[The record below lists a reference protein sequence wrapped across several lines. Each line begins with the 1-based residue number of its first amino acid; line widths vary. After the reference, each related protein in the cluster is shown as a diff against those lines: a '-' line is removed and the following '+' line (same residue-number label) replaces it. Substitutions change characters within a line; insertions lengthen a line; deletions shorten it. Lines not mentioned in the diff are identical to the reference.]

1 MTTSI
6 STYAFLKN
14 TVSNNNAIQR
24 EMTALQ
30 QQIATGVKSANYK
43 GYNVDSLRLQNARIE
58 LTSIEQYIFNG
69 TSSQSKIGQMLLGLE
84 EIETQ
89 TGIAQDA
96 ISLLPQKGD
105 VDIDNLVNLSSNAK
119 DLVQNLI
126 NTKIG
131 NDYIF
136 AGSDINNAP
145 LGNTNDLS
153 SRVQSQMSQ
162 WLNGTITAD
171 ELLSNI
177 DSYTDSQIGYTLG
190 VQSSTKVLVRA
201 DDNFEVDYTV
211 KANEQGLKDIIVGLT
226 AISEI
231 KFPEEGVDVATRDD
245 FFKIIDTVAQR
256 LQTGINDL
264 RSAQIKLASADAAIG
279 KKLQNL
285 QTDQGYLQT
294 TVENIQAID
303 PAEAV
308 VRFQSLQTTLEA
320 SFQATSII
328 SSLSLARLL

>member
-6 STYAFLKN
+6 STYGFLKN
-14 TVSNNNAIQR
+14 TVSNNNSLQR
-24 EMTALQ
+24 QMSELQ
-30 QQIATGVKSANYK
+30 QQIATGVKSRNYK
-43 GYNVDSLRLQNARIE
+43 GYNVDSLRLQNSRIE
-58 LTSIEQYIFNG
+58 LASIEQYIFNG

-89 TGIAQDA
+89 TDIAQDA
-96 ISLLPQKGD
+96 ISLLPQEGD
-105 VDIDNLVNLSSNAK
+105 VDITNLTSLSGNAK
-119 DLVQNLI
+119 DLVQNLL

-136 AGSDINNAP
+136 AGSDINTAP
-145 LGNTNDLS
+145 IGNTNDLT
-153 SRVQSQMSQ
+153 SRIQSQISQ
-162 WLNGTITAD
+162 WLDGTNTVD
-171 ELLSNI
+171 EFLENI
-177 DSYTDSQIGYTLG
+177 NAYTDSQVGYTLG

-211 KANEQGLKDIIVGLT
+211 KANEQGLRDIIIGLT

-231 KFPEEGVDVATRDD
+231 KLPEEGVDVATRDD

-256 LQTGINDL
+256 LQEGINDL
-264 RSAQIKLASADAAIG
+264 RSAQIKLASADASIG

-285 QTDQGYLQT
+285 QTDSGYLQT
-294 TVENIQAID
+294 TVENIQAVD

-328 SSLSLARLL
+328 SSLSLARFL